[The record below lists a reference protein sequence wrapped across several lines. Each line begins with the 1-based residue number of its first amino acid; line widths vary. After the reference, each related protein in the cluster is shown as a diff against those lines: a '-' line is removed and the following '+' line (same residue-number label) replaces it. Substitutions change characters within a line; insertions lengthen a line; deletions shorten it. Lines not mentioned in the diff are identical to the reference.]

1 MFSLHLKFCV
11 DVLHRNVKC
20 RFITVYRPTDMTSQS
35 EEHTRQLVHCL
46 KNLIHVRSP
55 CYITGEIN
63 APNISW
69 FTPAGP
75 ASQSHTDN
83 VLLDFITDYGFSQI
97 VNAATRNESLLDL
110 VLVSEPN
117 TIFSMRV
124 DPPFGSSD
132 HFRVSFSIALENQ
145 S

>member
-1 MFSLHLKFCV
+1 M
-11 DVLHRNVKC
+11 
-20 RFITVYRPTDMTSQS
+20 YRPIDTISQS
-35 EEHTRQLVHCL
+35 EEHTSQLVHCL
-46 KNLIHVRSP
+46 KNLIRVSWP
-55 CYITGEIN
+55 CYIAADFN

-83 VLLDFITDYGFSQI
+83 VLLDFIAGYGFSQI

-110 VLVSEPN
+110 VLDNELN

-132 HFRVSFSIALENQ
+132 NCRVNFSIALLY
-145 S
+145 